1 MIRKLALALAAVAL
15 AGAAGGAFAGDGV
28 CGGDCANACPL
39 ARQVNECRST
49 GGEARFMPPTRP
61 TPWAGVRSCLHYGHV

>member
-28 CGGDCANACPL
+28 CGCDCANACPL

-49 GGEARFMPPTRP
+49 GGEALAVSKKVQQDTIKFVVKNLG
-61 TPWAGVRSCLHYGHV
+61 AI